1 MEKKYEEATSENER
15 LRAQLTDKI
24 VELIDV
30 YKKDSSEKLGA
41 DFGQIILQQINEKQK
56 FLANENSRL
65 DREYQRYKS

>member
-1 MEKKYEEATSENER
+1 MEKKYEEVISENER

-30 YKKDSSEKLGA
+30 YKKDSSEKLGS

-65 DREYQRYKS
+65 DR

>member
-1 MEKKYEEATSENER
+1 MEKKYEEVTSENER

-30 YKKDSSEKLGA
+30 YKKDSSEKLGS